1 MDAIGNIK
9 SWIGSLTDIALML
22 IALAIAATIL
32 VGGDKLAFFGSVVE
46 NIKNLVSSLGADG
59 LAGLITV
66 GVILWLFSKRK
77 VS

>member
-1 MDAIGNIK
+1 MDVISTVK
-9 SWIGSLTDIALML
+9 SWIGALTDIALML

-32 VGGDKLAFFGSVVE
+32 VGEDKMSFFSPVVKNISDLVAGLGS
-46 NIKNLVSSLGADG
+46 GG